1 MKFSCYKVKKCVEWE
16 CWNTENWRL
25 LPSHRRELVWGSGT
39 KHLRRQ
45 HYSYPSFI
53 LFMLGLSFGCLWHF
67 FQGQTH
73 FFVGRILCYVYFIP
87 SAEFKM
93 IVLCEYCSCMQ
104 KLKSFSLYDQ
114 KEEFVFG
121 CDQGLEK
128 GIVIFWLQFARFQ
141 SQGYTLAT
149 QSDCHALKHNTR
161 SVI

>member
-1 MKFSCYKVKKCVEWE
+1 MLNGSAGTRKIGDCCHPIEGSWCEAVAPNIYIDNIIHTLLLFSS
-16 CWNTENWRL
+16 CWVC
-25 LPSHRRELVWGSGT
+25 HLVVCD
-39 KHLRRQ
+39 
-45 HYSYPSFI
+45 I
-53 LFMLGLSFGCLWHF
+53 F

-141 SQGYTLAT
+141 NQGYTLET